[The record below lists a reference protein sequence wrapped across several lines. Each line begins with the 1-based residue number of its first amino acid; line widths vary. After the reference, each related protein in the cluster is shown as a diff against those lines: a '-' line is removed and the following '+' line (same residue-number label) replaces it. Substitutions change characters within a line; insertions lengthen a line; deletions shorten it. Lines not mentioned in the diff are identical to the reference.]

1 MPTRY
6 KPERMT
12 IGNLLSMTNPPVVVP
27 DWQRNYSWT
36 TSEVETFWQDLM
48 RFNSLY
54 PEKNV
59 DDQEYFL
66 GAIVIVETANGNLL
80 LDGQQRIA
88 TSAILLSVIRDFLEK
103 YKKDAALR
111 VSTRYLTDFD
121 DALNDYTYKVTLN
134 RYDRDFFKREILEN
148 RGPGYV
154 SAIPCYESHNL
165 IRKSRNFLYNKFQE
179 SFDQIKEPLEAHK
192 WTLRILKVITNHV
205 SVVGVISDDEDNASN
220 VFETLNDRGIG
231 LSTPDLLRNLILRR
245 ANSAHIDEI
254 LDLWGV
260 ILDIEPDAKLQD
272 FFRHFWLSREGD
284 VKARSL
290 YREIKANIID
300 RNEDSLI
307 FSRNLCD
314 SSRIYQDILN
324 ATYEGS
330 PRIAKLL
337 GDISDLGAKVLYPP
351 VLSLLENSE
360 DTELVEKILR
370 CLIITY
376 VRHTLICKKEN
387 SQIENLMFSLAK
399 KIRSEISEDL
409 INEVIKFV
417 PNDAQFIRDFTIV
430 SIPRRDSARYIL
442 REIEQYLRT
451 TEELDVAAP
460 QRVHVEHIYPQTPQP
475 EDRWPQHEAII
486 NRIGNLTLLSAKL
499 NNTIKNGT
507 FMMKRPFY
515 EKSELLLTKQIALD
529 YEQREIWN
537 IRCIDE
543 RQYKMATEALKIWK

>member
-48 RFNSLY
+48 RFNNLY
-54 PEKNV
+54 PDKNV

-66 GAIVIVETANGNLL
+66 GAIVIVETTQGNLL

-103 YKKDAALR
+103 YKKDAAIR

-121 DALNDYTYKVTLN
+121 DALNDYTYKITLN

-154 SAIPCYESHNL
+154 EATPSIESHNL
-165 IRKSRNFLYNKFQE
+165 IRKSRNFIISKFQE
-179 SFDQIKEPLEAHK
+179 NFDRIKNPIEAHH
-192 WTLRILKVITNHV
+192 WALRILKIITNHV

-245 ANSAHIDEI
+245 ANKADIEEI
-254 LDLWGV
+254 LDLWGE

-290 YREIKANIID
+290 YREIKAKIIE
-300 RNEDSLI
+300 RNYDSLI

-314 SSRIYQDILN
+314 SSGIYQDILN
-324 ATYEGS
+324 ANYEGS
-330 PRIAKLL
+330 PIISKLL
-337 GDISDLGAKVLYPP
+337 GDISVLGAKVLYPP
-351 VLSLLENSE
+351 ILSLLEKSGDN
-360 DTELVEKILR
+360 ELIGKIIG

-376 VRHTLICKKEN
+376 VRHTLICRKEN
-387 SQIENLMFSLAK
+387 SQIENLMFSFAK
-399 KIRSEISEDL
+399 KARSEINEDIIREL
-409 INEVIKFV
+409 IQFAPNNDQFKEDFV
-417 PNDAQFIRDFTIV
+417 KV

-460 QRVHVEHIYPQTPQP
+460 ERVHVEHIYPQTPQP
-475 EDRWPQHEAII
+475 ENRDPNHDTII

-499 NNTIKNGT
+499 NTSIKNGPY
-507 FMMKRPFY
+507 KVKKPFY
-515 EKSELLLTKQIALD
+515 LKSELLLTNLIPRKYTDWNYISIINRARILADIALD
-529 YEQREIWN
+529 
-537 IRCIDE
+537 
-543 RQYKMATEALKIWK
+543 IWKY

>member
-1 MPTRY
+1 MATRY

-12 IGNLLSMTNPPVVVP
+12 IGNLLSMTNPAVVVP

-48 RFNSLY
+48 RFSDLY
-54 PEKNV
+54 PDKNV

-66 GAIVIVETANGNLL
+66 GAIVIVETSNGNLL

-103 YKKDAALR
+103 YNKDAALR

-121 DALNDYTYKVTLN
+121 DALNDYTYKITLN

-154 SAIPCYESHNL
+154 SPTPIYESHSL

-179 SFDQIKEPLEAHK
+179 KFDKIKEPLTAHK
-192 WTLRILKVITNHV
+192 WGLRILKVITNHV
-205 SVVGVISDDEDNASN
+205 SVVGVISNDEDNASN

-245 ANSAHIDEI
+245 ANSAYIDEI

-260 ILDIEPDAKLQD
+260 ILDIEPDAKIQD

-290 YREIKANIID
+290 YREIKANIIE
-300 RNEDSLI
+300 RNEDSLS

-351 VLSLLENSE
+351 VLSLLEKSE
-360 DTELVEKILR
+360 DAELVEKFLR
-370 CLIITY
+370 YLIVTY

-387 SQIENLMFSLAK
+387 SQIENLMFSIAK
-399 KIRSEISEDL
+399 KIRSELSEDL
-409 INEVIKFV
+409 INEIMIFA
-417 PNDAQFIRDFTIV
+417 PSDEQFKSDFAGV

-460 QRVHVEHIYPQTPQP
+460 ERVHVEHIYPQTPSP
-475 EDRWPQHEAII
+475 ENRWVQHEGVI
-486 NRIGNLTLLSAKL
+486 NRLGNLTLLSAKL

-507 FMMKRPFY
+507 FLMKQPY
-515 EKSELLLTKQIALD
+515 YVKSELLLINEIAAKFTAWSINAIDTRQKHLA
-529 YEQREIWN
+529 RNAVEIWK
-537 IRCIDE
+537 
-543 RQYKMATEALKIWK
+543 Y

>member
-36 TSEVETFWQDLM
+36 TSEIETFWQDLV
-48 RFNSLY
+48 RFNTLY
-54 PEKNV
+54 PDKNI

-88 TSAILLSVIRDFLEK
+88 TAAILLSVIRDFLEK

-121 DALNDYTYKVTLN
+121 DALNDYTYKITLN

-154 SAIPCYESHNL
+154 SATACYESHNL
-165 IRKSRNFLYNKFQE
+165 IRKSRNFLYSKFQE
-179 SFDQIKEPLEAHK
+179 KYDQIKDPLEAHK
-192 WTLRILKVITNHV
+192 WALRILKVITNHV

-245 ANSAHIDEI
+245 AIAPNIDEI
-254 LDLWGV
+254 LDLWGE

-290 YREIKANIID
+290 YREIKAKIIE
-300 RNEDSLI
+300 RNEDSLN

-314 SSRIYQDILN
+314 SSRVYQDILN

-330 PRIAKLL
+330 PKIAKLL

-351 VLSLLENSE
+351 VLSLLEKSE
-360 DTELVEKILR
+360 DTELIDKFLR
-370 CLIITY
+370 CLTITY

-399 KIRSEISEDL
+399 KIRAELNVGLIKEIIE
-409 INEVIKFV
+409 FA
-417 PNDAQFIRDFTIV
+417 PNDEQFKNDFASV
-430 SIPRRDSARYIL
+430 SVPRRDSARYIL

-460 QRVHVEHIYPQTPQP
+460 ERVHVEHIYPQTPQP
-475 EDRWPQHEAII
+475 GNRWPQHESII

-499 NNTIKNGT
+499 NKTIKNGT
-507 FMMKRPFY
+507 FAEKTPFY
-515 EKSELLLTKQIALD
+515 EKSELLITKKIPL
-529 YEQREIWN
+529 EFEIWQME
-537 IRCIDE
+537 CIDD
-543 RQYKMATEALKIWK
+543 RQKNLASDALEIWKY